1 MPTCFVIQPFD
12 SKFDKRYDDIFRPA
26 LEKADLNAYRVDRDP
41 SVEVPIDA
49 IEESIR
55 NATICLADI
64 TTDNPNVWYELGY
77 AFAADRSVILVCS
90 DERTKGKFP
99 FDIQHRTVIQYG
111 SESSSDFEALG
122 EEITKRA
129 EALIRKNVA
138 TRRIMENEPLAAQE
152 GLSQIEI
159 LVLAIAAAET
169 VVASDSVSAFQLKR
183 DAERSGLTA
192 VGFALALRRLQ
203 RRGFVKVI
211 QETDHDGSE
220 YQAIVLEDDSWTW
233 IDDHESLFSLTK
245 GENEPSDFDDDIPF

>member
-26 LEKADLNAYRVDRDP
+26 LEKANLSAYRVDRDP

-245 GENEPSDFDDDIPF
+245 GESEPSDFDDDIPF

>member
-26 LEKADLNAYRVDRDP
+26 LEKAALNAYRVDRDP

-77 AFAADRSVILVCS
+77 AFAANRSVILVCS

>member
-26 LEKADLNAYRVDRDP
+26 LEKAALNAYRVDRDP

-77 AFAADRSVILVCS
+77 ALAANRSVILVCS

-169 VVASDSVSAFQLKR
+169 VVVSDSVSAFQLKR